1 MLKKKIMD
9 KFLNTWNKQRIIFKM
24 NIILFKPW
32 INNNKRSKRVEGI
45 FDKFR
50 VMLSENEVNELR
62 NGLKAKW
69 VEITKKY

>member
-1 MLKKKIMD
+1 MLKKKIMV

-32 INNNKRSKRVEGI
+32 INNNKRNKRVEGI
-45 FDKFR
+45 FDNFR

>member
-1 MLKKKIMD
+1 
-9 KFLNTWNKQRIIFKM
+9 M

-32 INNNKRSKRVEGI
+32 INNNKRNKRVEGI
-45 FDKFR
+45 FDNFR

>member
-1 MLKKKIMD
+1 MKH
-9 KFLNTWNKQRIIFKM
+9 
-24 NIILFKPW
+24 
-32 INNNKRSKRVEGI
+32 NNNKRSKRVEGI
-45 FDKFR
+45 FYKFR